1 MLSAEGA
8 LQGAYVHHGGLLW
21 IRHLTEEFLRVISL
35 APTLNWPYDG
45 REKIKWGRIYN
56 IWKGAQGN
64 NNIIQGFLR
73 VGFVN
78 LKVCGIFFFL
88 IAFTVKPSEP
98 IRFNPRGSKTF
109 QVKTVNNLIEIKINS
124 WNHVSQSEAPESINL
139 QRLIMAKDNT
149 VIISFTVMDHG
160 RV

>member
-1 MLSAEGA
+1 M
-8 LQGAYVHHGGLLW
+8 
-21 IRHLTEEFLRVISL
+21 
-35 APTLNWPYDG
+35 
-45 REKIKWGRIYN
+45 
-56 IWKGAQGN
+56 
-64 NNIIQGFLR
+64 
-73 VGFVN
+73 N
-78 LKVCGIFFFL
+78 LKVCGIFL
-88 IAFTVKPSEP
+88 KTAFTVKPSEL

-124 WNHVSQSEAPESINL
+124 SNHVSQSEAPESINL